1 VAIRIVVWCLLIGL
15 SPWWS
20 LDRDRL
26 GEASKHQATGQAVRG
41 GGAAF
46 RLNTRKQDLVAGTGD
61 VRSSAAPAKQGPG
74 GDQPGDSPVS
84 AQDCRWPDHCRGSGV
99 ALSVDVIKQL
109 GLLAS
114 ASPRAATKTPF

>member
-1 VAIRIVVWCLLIGL
+1 MAIRIVVWCLLIGL

-74 GDQPGDSPVS
+74 GDPYEEESVLQIPEPAVS
-84 AQDCRWPDHCRGSGV
+84 GMNRDCARIGLIALGHAKGTPSFPEVPSG
-99 ALSVDVIKQL
+99 
-109 GLLAS
+109 
-114 ASPRAATKTPF
+114 R